1 MPRVPPAPPRFST
14 MIDWPSSTPRGSKS
28 ARGTISVALPAANGM
43 NARIGLDG
51 QGWASAALE
60 PRAIATATIAG
71 YQQDFMS
78 CVLQADAQSDP
89 SASGNHGHRILPA
102 GLERRA

>member
-51 QGWASAALE
+51 QGWASAAFE
-60 PRAIATATIAG
+60 PRAITAAMIAG

-78 CVLQADAQSDP
+78 WGPFIDLATVQQAGGQAAP
-89 SASGNHGHRILPA
+89 R
-102 GLERRA
+102 

>member
-1 MPRVPPAPPRFST
+1 M
-14 MIDWPSSTPRGSKS
+14 PRGSKS

-60 PRAIATATIAG
+60 PRAIAAAMIAG

-78 CVLQADAQSDP
+78 CVLIQARSRQVGIITITRRYARAESIWAPDA
-89 SASGNHGHRILPA
+89 AVRRKILV
-102 GLERRA
+102 EN